1 MPPPSN
7 DANVLT
13 GMRTRLAD
21 NWLPAAVFIGI
32 IALVALFVP
41 QFFQSSNL
49 LNVGRQSA
57 IIGVIAIGM
66 TFVILTGGIDLS
78 VGSILAL
85 SGVSMAIMIDQGMI
99 VPVAMVLAVLVG
111 VGVGIINGIGVA
123 HLKVQ
128 PFIMTLATMVAFQ
141 GLSLRLTSG
150 GPQSFSNSDPLFSV
164 IGSGDVLGV
173 PGPFAMFLLVSILGI
188 LALRYLAFGR
198 GVYAVGGSLEAARLS
213 GVRTGRTLVTAYA
226 ISGLCAGLAGVM
238 TASRLGVGDPTAG
251 GLANLDAIT
260 AVVIGGTSLM
270 GGTGGAV
277 GTVFGALLLAVLSN
291 VMNLIGI
298 SPFDQQIVKG
308 AVIVVAVL
316 IAVQATRRRLR
327 ERDDSRGER
336 RESPGSA
343 EDRSPASA
351 PPP

>member
-7 DANVLT
+7 DANILT

-21 NWLPAAVFIGI
+21 NWLPAVVFIGI

-128 PFIMTLATMVAFQ
+128 PF
-141 GLSLRLTSG
+141 
-150 GPQSFSNSDPLFSV
+150 
-164 IGSGDVLGV
+164 
-173 PGPFAMFLLVSILGI
+173 
-188 LALRYLAFGR
+188 
-198 GVYAVGGSLEAARLS
+198 
-213 GVRTGRTLVTAYA
+213 
-226 ISGLCAGLAGVM
+226 
-238 TASRLGVGDPTAG
+238 
-251 GLANLDAIT
+251 
-260 AVVIGGTSLM
+260 
-270 GGTGGAV
+270 
-277 GTVFGALLLAVLSN
+277 
-291 VMNLIGI
+291 
-298 SPFDQQIVKG
+298 
-308 AVIVVAVL
+308 
-316 IAVQATRRRLR
+316 
-327 ERDDSRGER
+327 
-336 RESPGSA
+336 
-343 EDRSPASA
+343 
-351 PPP
+351 